1 MPNPAGTSSKR
12 MRVILVLLS
21 VAIVW
26 SCAKTSSTVPRVVE
40 QKVSVTPANKDVQLQ
55 MKTITA
61 YDLQENVT
69 LRDEILVQVAVVR
82 IVGDAVYP
90 ESSRFV
96 YVGSVAQGQ
105 QISLD
110 SIRIKPVTIAA
121 GERVGVQVY
130 LWELDDYAKD
140 QAFIHQ
146 LNQVSGLVQ
155 IPMTLMEWS
164 SFSNPLSWFIWGARL
179 GSVGLDWWAKRD
191 GKDLLGV
198 SEVQWDYAD
207 MSKGKSVRFK
217 RGTWKGGKKGLGAYQ
232 YGFSYEIRVNDSL
245 R

>member
-1 MPNPAGTSSKR
+1 

-21 VAIVW
+21 VACLW
-26 SCAKTSSTVPRVVE
+26 SCAKPIVKAPILESPLSQEKP
-40 QKVSVTPANKDVQLQ
+40 VSKQVQLQ
-55 MKTITA
+55 LKSITA
-61 YDLQENVT
+61 HDLQENVT
-69 LRDEILVQVAVVR
+69 LRDELIIQIALVK
-82 IVGDAVYP
+82 IVGETVYP
-90 ESSRFV
+90 ENSKWV
-96 YVGSVAQGQ
+96 YVGSVTQGQ

-110 SIRIKPVTIAA
+110 TVRLKAVVLRP
-121 GERVGVQVY
+121 GERVGLQVS
-130 LWELDDYAKD
+130 LWELDDYSKD

-164 SFSNPLSWFIWGARL
+164 SLSNPVSWFIWGARL

-198 SEVQWDYAD
+198 SEVQWDYSD
-207 MSKGKSVRFK
+207 MSKGHSVRYK
-217 RGTWKGGKKGLGAYQ
+217 RGNWKGGKRGLGAYQ